1 MVDKMISKLWRRRAL
16 PVAALAVAAILAG
29 CSGAPAGGTAQS
41 DKDAPPPG
49 MIMMGGG
56 GGGGGY

>member
-1 MVDKMISKLWRRRAL
+1 MAHKMISRFWRRRAL
-16 PVAALAVAAILAG
+16 PIAALGLSAILAG
-29 CSGAPAGGTAQS
+29 CTSAPAGGTAQS
-41 DKDAPPPG
+41 DNDAPPPS